1 MNIMPSTGLF
11 PAVDPGAFD
20 AWMLLL
26 RDFGTRSLA
35 DVLVPA
41 IEYARVGIPL
51 SHEAIELIKK
61 SAERFRSEWTALA
74 QIYLPNGEIPEPG
87 TLLHMPP
94 LAETYAALLA
104 NAKAVSSQREKQ
116 IEAARNSFYRGFVAE
131 RIGKFVANPSSTE
144 GTLMCEPGLLSA
156 QDLAE

>member
-1 MNIMPSTGLF
+1 MTEMQECTRTQARRLPQQSLASRLNRTHAWLPNVWPWSDVNSGSISATIAKYRSLGMNIMPSTGLF
-11 PAVDPGAFD
+11 PAVVPGAFD

-41 IEYARVGIPL
+41 IEYARDGIPL

-94 LAETYAALLA
+94 LAETYAALL
-104 NAKAVSSQREKQ
+104 
-116 IEAARNSFYRGFVAE
+116 
-131 RIGKFVANPSSTE
+131 
-144 GTLMCEPGLLSA
+144 
-156 QDLAE
+156 